1 MAGEGL
7 GGRLFGCPALERDTC
22 GCLHLGF
29 GALDRHTEVEFGS
42 SSSPSGVLQAPVS
55 YSQSSGDSCSL
66 EPPCRAL
73 RAVSPRGHSR
83 SVWTAVASV
92 GMQSSAGSFAPGAL
106 WCDGGGSPQL
116 SKPGLGEL
124 QAAQWQLLR
133 FCFSRLQWPKPTSL
147 ADITSVGL
155 SLNPCRMLAADTDFV
170 GRGVQGCW
178 GESSWRADER
188 GCHEEER
195 SSDGL
200 GVRQ

>member
-1 MAGEGL
+1 M
-7 GGRLFGCPALERDTC
+7 ERVD
-22 GCLHLGF
+22 
-29 GALDRHTEVEFGS
+29 
-42 SSSPSGVLQAPVS
+42 GV
-55 YSQSSGDSCSL
+55 
-66 EPPCRAL
+66 
-73 RAVSPRGHSR
+73 
-83 SVWTAVASV
+83 VASV

-106 WCDGGGSPQL
+106 WCDEGGSPQL

-133 FCFSRLQWPKPTSL
+133 GSASSSSL
-147 ADITSVGL
+147 VAKTHIPGRHHL
-155 SLNPCRMLAADTDFV
+155 CRAQPEPMSDAAADTDFV
-170 GRGVQGCW
+170 GRGGRGA